1 MALVES
7 TGVTQVTEK
16 DSIGNSKFSLDSGVY
31 DFTIKSMYPVKN
43 KGGSA
48 SMQLVL
54 ETADKKLFNPCIYFM
69 DKEGS
74 MTTISNWGDTKGKK
88 VDTFGKQQ
96 LDAICRMAVGK
107 SLVEVSASEEKKTVI
122 KQFTKDE
129 KQEVMMYMDVVLPP
143 AKIKLAILE
152 TKVNKQAQDGQ
163 GKYVPINEER
173 IENTISKIFSAEG
186 FTKEELDKK
195 LATPVFIEA
204 WKEKFEGKLQDK
216 FKAVAG
222 GAVSGSPVMSE
233 NKFE

>member
-7 TGVTQVTEK
+7 TGTTTVVEK
-16 DSIGNSKFSLDSGVY
+16 DSLGGGKFTLDSGVY
-31 DFTIKSMYPVKN
+31 EFTIKSMYPVKN
-43 KGGSA
+43 KGGST

-69 DKEGS
+69 NKDGS
-74 MTTISNWGDTKGKK
+74 MTTIATYGDAKGKK

-129 KQEVMMYMDVVLPP
+129 KIQVDMFMDIIGKKVTLG
-143 AKIKLAILE
+143 ILE
-152 TKVNKQAQDGQ
+152 TKVNKQAQDAQ

-173 IENTISKIFSAEG
+173 IENSISKIFSLEG
-186 FTKEELDKK
+186 FTKEELDKN
-195 LATPVFIEA
+195 LTTPVFINA
-204 WKEKFEGKLQDK
+204 WKEKFDGKLQDK

-222 GAVSGSPVMSE
+222 GAVSGSPTMTE

>member
-1 MALVES
+1 MALVEEQ
-7 TGVTQVTEK
+7 GVTTVVEK
-16 DSIGNSKFSLDSGVY
+16 DTIGGGKFTLDSGVY
-31 DFTIKSMYPVKN
+31 EFTIKSMYPVKN
-43 KGGSA
+43 KGGST

-54 ETADKKLFNPCIYFM
+54 ETADKKIFNPCIYFM
-69 DKEGS
+69 DKDGS
-74 MTTISNWGDTKGKK
+74 MTTIASYGEAKGKK

-107 SLVEVSASEEKKTVI
+107 SLVVVSASEEKKTVI

-129 KQEVMMYMDVVLPP
+129 KIQVDMYMDVIGKKVTLG
-143 AKIKLAILE
+143 ILE
-152 TKVNKQAQDGQ
+152 TKVNKQAQDAT

-173 IENTISKIFSAEG
+173 IENSISKIFSNEG

-195 LATPVFIEA
+195 LTTPVFIEA

-222 GAVSGSPVMSE
+222 GAVSGSPVATE

>member
-7 TGVTQVTEK
+7 TGTVQVIEK
-16 DSIGNSKFSLDSGVY
+16 DTLGGGKFTLDSGVY
-31 DFTIKSMYPVKN
+31 EFTIKSMYPVKN
-43 KGGSA
+43 KGGST

-54 ETADKKLFNPCIYFM
+54 ETADKKTFNPCIYFM
-69 DKEGS
+69 DKDGS

-88 VDTFGKQQ
+88 VDTFGKQH

-129 KQEVMMYMDVVLPP
+129 KIQVDMYMDVIGKKVTLG
-143 AKIKLAILE
+143 ILE
-152 TKVNKQAQDGQ
+152 TRVNKQAQDAT

-173 IENTISKIFSAEG
+173 IENSISKIFSNEG

-195 LATPVFIEA
+195 LTTPVFIEA

-216 FKAVAG
+216 FKAVVG
-222 GAVSGSPVMSE
+222 GVVSGSPIASE

>member
-7 TGVTQVTEK
+7 TGTVQVVEK
-16 DSIGNSKFSLDSGVY
+16 DTLGGGKFTLDSGVY

-43 KGGSA
+43 KGGST

-54 ETADKKLFNPCIYFM
+54 ETADKKTFNPSIYFM
-69 DKEGS
+69 DKDGS
-74 MTTISNWGDTKGKK
+74 MTTIASYGEAKGKK

-96 LDAICRMAVGK
+96 LDAICRMVVGK
-107 SLVEVSASEEKKTVI
+107 SLVEVSASEEEKIVI

-129 KQEVMMYMDVVLPP
+129 KVKVMMYMDVVG
-143 AKIKLAILE
+143 AKVKLAILE
-152 TKVNKQAQDGQ
+152 TRVNKQAQDAQ

-173 IENTISKIFSAEG
+173 NENTISKIFSAEG

-195 LATPVFIEA
+195 LATPIFIEA

-216 FKAVAG
+216 FKSVAG
-222 GAVSGSPVMSE
+222 GAVSGSPTATE